1 MPSIH
6 PQSEVNSQRIG
17 EHTRIDAFAVVQ
29 AGAVIGADC
38 HLAAH
43 TFVDDQVIVGDRV
56 TLGPGACLC
65 NGTELGNE
73 VHVGP
78 NVTFQ
83 EKNAR
88 AAGELSSPG
97 EITLCRDGVSI
108 GAGATILPGVV
119 IGERAVVG
127 AGAFLARSV
136 PPNAI
141 VVGNPARIVGYV
153 DAASAAPVV
162 PAAVAASAGGVSS
175 RDSGGIGAA
184 STRVEGVKLHR
195 MPYIR
200 DMRGDLTVGEFG
212 RSVPFMPK
220 RYFLVLGVPDAEL
233 RGEHAHRR
241 CHQFLVCVAGS
252 IAVVADDGCNRQE
265 FLLDRPD
272 VGLYLPAMT
281 WGIQYKYTQDAV
293 LAVFASEFY
302 DEGDYIRDYAQFMK
316 LKAAP
321 DPDALRCAAGPDLKQ
336 ED

>member
-6 PQSEVNSQRIG
+6 SRSEVNSQRIG
-17 EHTRIDAFAVVQ
+17 EDTRIDAFAVVQ
-29 AGAVIGADC
+29 AGAVIGAGC

-43 TFVDDQVIVGDRV
+43 TYVDHQVIVGDHV

-83 EKNAR
+83 EKDAR
-88 AAGELSSPG
+88 TVGELSSPG

-153 DAASAAPVV
+153 DAASAAPAA
-162 PAAVAASAGGVSS
+162 PAVS
-175 RDSGGIGAA
+175 REGGGIGAA
-184 STRVEGVKLHR
+184 NTRVEGVKLHR

-212 RSVPFMPK
+212 RSVPFLPK

-272 VGLYLPAMT
+272 IGLYLPAMT

-302 DEGDYIRDYAQFMK
+302 DERDYIRDYAQFME
-316 LKAAP
+316 LKAARGQ
-321 DPDALRCAAGPDLKQ
+321 DALHCATGPDSNK
-336 ED
+336 EG